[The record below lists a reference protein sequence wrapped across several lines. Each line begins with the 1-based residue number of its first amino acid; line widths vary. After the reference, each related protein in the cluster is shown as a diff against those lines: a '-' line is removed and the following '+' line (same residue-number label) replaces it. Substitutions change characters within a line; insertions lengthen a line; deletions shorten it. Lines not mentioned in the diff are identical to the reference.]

1 MPTSAQRSAPF
12 FTKILSEFETSSGTD
27 VGIGPYKASMVDS
40 QNMEHT
46 MEPTRRPEDEAQL
59 NKTPAE
65 QEEPEYSL
73 EEIMN
78 EFGGWTK
85 REEPK
90 TELGETVRLAT
101 PADRP
106 PDAQAPSDEEAA
118 DTIRFAPVHTQ
129 KEPEPERPTVWT
141 YQGEPDP
148 EPAAADPKEA
158 RERARAERREKRQ
171 AEKRRRQLERFQKKE
186 ARKKRAAE
194 QPEHVFPSLEAA
206 YQFYSAASSVR
217 LRLLLSVL
225 TCLASILLLVLSTS
239 AIVGDFS
246 SYSQVFSAIMLGLL
260 LAQAL
265 LSYDI
270 CLSGVMQALRLRFDQ
285 TSMLFVVLCAVI
297 VDAFFAVLQGRTPFC
312 TVASVLLLL
321 ALWGRSLLYE
331 ARRRSL
337 RAAGNMED
345 PVAAV
350 REEKAWHGYDCIFR
364 APGDAE
370 QFAVQLEMPDAGSRI
385 MRFYAPVMTAVTLVL
400 SVLTAMRGGR
410 SFLWSWTAM
419 LLAGFP
425 AGILIAYAKPF
436 STFAKKLYRI
446 GAAVAGWQ
454 GARILSGEAGLI
466 IEDADL
472 FPPQNVT
479 QGGMKLYGS
488 RPAPM
493 VIGYANAVVQTAGS
507 GLAPLFEQMMHDQ
520 NGRRYSVDTFRRYE
534 SGGLG
539 ATIRG
544 DVVLMGSIAF
554 MKLMRVRVPEG
565 TRLKQA
571 VYLSVNGELAAVFAL
586 NYAPA
591 ESVRA
596 GLASVLRAG
605 ALVPVLATRD
615 FMITPQ
621 FLKQRYKIPPEH
633 IEFPIVEER
642 AALSE
647 PGAVRA
653 GKQGAL
659 MARSSFASFSGSVVA
674 ARGLRGTAIL
684 SICVAIA
691 GSVLGVSLMFVLT
704 FLGADLAAS
713 CWNLFLYTV
722 LWLLPGLLA
731 GLLAGRA

>member
-1 MPTSAQRSAPF
+1 MKQ
-12 FTKILSEFETSSGTD
+12 
-27 VGIGPYKASMVDS
+27 
-40 QNMEHT
+40 
-46 MEPTRRPEDEAQL
+46 TRRPEDEEQL
-59 NKTPAE
+59 NKTPETPAVADAP
-65 QEEPEYSL
+65 QEEPAYSL

-85 REEPK
+85 RDAPAPAEPV
-90 TELGETVRLAT
+90 TDETVRLAV
-101 PADRP
+101 PAAEAKGEEKPAEP
-106 PDAQAPSDEEAA
+106 PAGG
-118 DTIRFAPVHTQ
+118 DTIRFTPVEEE
-129 KEPEPERPTVWT
+129 KAPEPERPAVWT
-141 YQGEPDP
+141 YRGEPDP
-148 EPAAADPKEA
+148 ERPAPDPKEA
-158 RERARAERREKRQ
+158 RELARAERREKRQ

-186 ARKKRAAE
+186 ARKKRAQE
-194 QPEHVFPSLEAA
+194 QPEHTFASPEAA
-206 YQFYSAASSVR
+206 YAFYAAASGTR
-217 LRLLLSVL
+217 LRLLVSTLLCLGSV
-225 TCLASILLLVLSTS
+225 LLLVLSTPLITG
-239 AIVGDFS
+239 AFS
-246 SYSQVFSAIMLGLL
+246 DHAAVFSAAMLGLL
-260 LAQAL
+260 LLQAVC
-265 LSYDI
+265 SYDV
-270 CLSGVMQALRLRFDQ
+270 CLSGVIALLRFRFDQ
-285 TSMLFVVLCAVI
+285 YSMLFLALCAV
-297 VDAFFAVLQGRTPFC
+297 VADAFFAVAEGRTPFC
-312 TVASVLLLL
+312 TVAGILLLL
-321 ALWGRSLLYE
+321 ALWGRDLLYD

-337 RAAGNMED
+337 RAISNMDE
-345 PVAAV
+345 PVAAI

-385 MRFYAPVMTAVTLVL
+385 MRVWAPVMTAVTLAL
-400 SVLTAMRGGR
+400 SVLTSLRTGEH
-410 SFLWSWTAM
+410 FLWAWSAM
-419 LLAGFP
+419 LLASFP

-436 STFAKKLYRI
+436 SALARRLYRA
-446 GAAVAGWQ
+446 GAAIAGWQ

-466 IEDADL
+466 VEDADL

-507 GLAPLFEQMMHDQ
+507 GLVPLFEQMMHDQ
-520 NGRRYSVDTFRRYE
+520 NGRRYTVDTFRRYE
-534 SGGLG
+534 GGGLG

-571 VYLSVNGELAAVFAL
+571 VYLSVNGELTAVFAL

-596 GLASVLRAG
+596 GLSAVLRAG
-605 ALVPVLATRD
+605 SLVPVLATRD

-621 FLKQRYKIPPEH
+621 FLKLRYKIPPEH

-647 PGAVRA
+647 PETVRS
-653 GKQGAL
+653 GTQGAL
-659 MARSSFASFSGSVVA
+659 MARSSFASFAGSVVA
-674 ARGLRGTAIL
+674 ARGLRSTAIL
-684 SICVAIA
+684 CICIALVGSILGA
-691 GSVLGVSLMFVLT
+691 GLMFVLT

-713 CWNLFLYTV
+713 CWNLFLYTA

>member
-1 MPTSAQRSAPF
+1 
-12 FTKILSEFETSSGTD
+12 
-27 VGIGPYKASMVDS
+27 
-40 QNMEHT
+40 
-46 MEPTRRPEDEAQL
+46 MEPTRRPEDEVQL
-59 NKTPAE
+59 NKTPTE

-85 REEPK
+85 REEQAAEP
-90 TELGETVRLAT
+90 GETVRLAS
-101 PADRP
+101 PAGRA
-106 PDAQAPSDEEAA
+106 PDAPASEEDEEPA
-118 DTIRFAPVHTQ
+118 DTIRFAPVHT
-129 KEPEPERPTVWT
+129 KTESEPERPAVWT

-148 EPAAADPKEA
+148 EPAAADPREA
-158 RERARAERREKRQ
+158 RERARAERRERRQ

-194 QPEHVFPSLEAA
+194 QPEHVFSSLEAA

-225 TCLASILLLVLSTS
+225 TCLASILLLVLSAS
-239 AIVGDFS
+239 SVIGDFS
-246 SYSQVFSAIMLGLL
+246 GYSRVFSAIMLGLL

-297 VDAFFAVLQGRTPFC
+297 VDAFFAVMQGRTPFC

-337 RAAGNMED
+337 RAAGNMEE

-364 APGDAE
+364 APGDAA
-370 QFAVQLEMPDAGSRI
+370 QFAIQLEMPDAGSRI
-385 MRFYAPVMTAVTLVL
+385 MRVYAPVMTAVTLVL
-400 SVLTAMRGGR
+400 SILTAMRGGK

-425 AGILIAYAKPF
+425 AGVLIAYAKPF
-436 STFAKKLYRI
+436 STFAKKLYRV

-507 GLAPLFEQMMHDQ
+507 GLVPLFEQMMHDQ
-520 NGRRYSVDTFRRYE
+520 NGRRRQLPPVRKRRPRRDDPGRRRAHGLHRVHEAHACARAGGDAAEAGGLSVRQRRAYRRLRPQLR
-534 SGGLG
+534 SGGIRPGRSCLRSARRRARAG
-539 ATIRG
+539 AGHARFY
-544 DVVLMGSIAF
+544 DH
-554 MKLMRVRVPEG
+554 
-565 TRLKQA
+565 
-571 VYLSVNGELAAVFAL
+571 AAVF
-586 NYAPA
+586 
-591 ESVRA
+591 
-596 GLASVLRAG
+596 
-605 ALVPVLATRD
+605 
-615 FMITPQ
+615 
-621 FLKQRYKIPPEH
+621 K
-633 IEFPIVEER
+633 
-642 AALSE
+642 AALQD
-647 PGAVRA
+647 PARA
-653 GKQGAL
+653 H
-659 MARSSFASFSGSVVA
+659 
-674 ARGLRGTAIL
+674 
-684 SICVAIA
+684 
-691 GSVLGVSLMFVLT
+691 
-704 FLGADLAAS
+704 
-713 CWNLFLYTV
+713 
-722 LWLLPGLLA
+722 
-731 GLLAGRA
+731 

>member
-1 MPTSAQRSAPF
+1 MKQ
-12 FTKILSEFETSSGTD
+12 
-27 VGIGPYKASMVDS
+27 
-40 QNMEHT
+40 
-46 MEPTRRPEDEAQL
+46 TRRPEDEEQL
-59 NKTPAE
+59 NKTPETPAAADAP
-65 QEEPEYSL
+65 QEEPAYSL

-85 REEPK
+85 RDAPAPAEPV
-90 TELGETVRLAT
+90 TDETVRLAV
-101 PADRP
+101 PAAEAKGEEKPAEP
-106 PDAQAPSDEEAA
+106 PAGG
-118 DTIRFAPVHTQ
+118 DTIRFTPVEEE
-129 KEPEPERPTVWT
+129 KAPEPERPAVWT
-141 YQGEPDP
+141 YRGEPDP
-148 EPAAADPKEA
+148 ERPAPDPKEA
-158 RERARAERREKRQ
+158 RELARAERREKRQ

-186 ARKKRAAE
+186 ARKKRAQE
-194 QPEHVFPSLEAA
+194 QPEHTFASPEAA
-206 YQFYSAASSVR
+206 YAFSAAASGTR
-217 LRLLLSVL
+217 LRLLVSTLLCLGSV
-225 TCLASILLLVLSTS
+225 LLLVLSTPLITG
-239 AIVGDFS
+239 AFS
-246 SYSQVFSAIMLGLL
+246 DHAAVFSAAMLGLL
-260 LAQAL
+260 LLQAVC
-265 LSYDI
+265 SYDV
-270 CLSGVMQALRLRFDQ
+270 CLSGVIALLRFRFDQ
-285 TSMLFVVLCAVI
+285 YSMLFLALCAV
-297 VDAFFAVLQGRTPFC
+297 VADAFFAVAEGRTPFC
-312 TVASVLLLL
+312 TVAGILLLL
-321 ALWGRSLLYE
+321 ALWGRDLLYD

-337 RAAGNMED
+337 RAISNMDE
-345 PVAAV
+345 PVAAI

-385 MRFYAPVMTAVTLVL
+385 MRVYAPVMTAVTLVL
-400 SVLTAMRGGR
+400 SILTAMRGGK

-425 AGILIAYAKPF
+425 AGVLIAYAKPF
-436 STFAKKLYRI
+436 STFAKKLYRV

-507 GLAPLFEQMMHDQ
+507 GLVPLFEQMMHDQ
-520 NGRRYSVDTFRRYE
+520 NGRRYTVDSFRRYE

-571 VYLSVNGELAAVFAL
+571 VYLSVNGELTAVFAL

-647 PGAVRA
+647 RRLYAAERRARSWPAAALQASPGALSRR
-653 GKQGAL
+653 GDCGARRFCASAL
-659 MARSSFASFSGSVVA
+659 PLWEASS
-674 ARGLRGTAIL
+674 ARG
-684 SICVAIA
+684 
-691 GSVLGVSLMFVLT
+691 
-704 FLGADLAAS
+704 
-713 CWNLFLYTV
+713 
-722 LWLLPGLLA
+722 
-731 GLLAGRA
+731 